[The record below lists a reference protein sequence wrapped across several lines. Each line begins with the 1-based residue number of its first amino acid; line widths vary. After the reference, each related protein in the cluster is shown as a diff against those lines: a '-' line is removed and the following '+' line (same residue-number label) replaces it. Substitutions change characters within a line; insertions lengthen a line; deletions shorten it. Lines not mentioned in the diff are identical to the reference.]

1 MQTDRDT
8 PEHGDL
14 PSGLPKP
21 AQRALAAAGYT
32 SLAQLARVSET
43 DLRRLHGVGP
53 NAIEKLRRA
62 LAEWGLTFAVKS

>member
-8 PEHGDL
+8 PGRGDL
-14 PSGLPKP
+14 PRGLPKP

-43 DLRRLHGVGP
+43 DLRRLHGWARTP
-53 NAIEKLRRA
+53 SKNCD
-62 LAEWGLTFAVKS
+62 GLSPRGV